1 MKPVS
6 KSKLGPSEKSNRSDN
21 SSTNHKIGE
30 EISKESQNL
39 TGSKAEKDFSN
50 HEVRNAKLLK
60 KAHKSSQDFG
70 ALAVSLHES
79 TKSHMEFMQAAWK
92 QMMENQTAMRQENKE
107 SQSKLR
113 QEIKES
119 QSELRQEIKESQTE
133 LQQEIKDLRQENK
146 ESQAMIQNDIKI
158 IKHDLH
164 DSNGHLA
171 NTIKKSEER
180 TIIAIKELIANSE
193 EIASAKTD
201 EKISK
206 NNLRLL
212 VMFTAIGVAIGS
224 AAISL
229 GKWLFVK

>member
-39 TGSKAEKDFSN
+39 TGSKTEIDFST
-50 HEVRNAKLLK
+50 HEERNAKLLK

-119 QSELRQEIKESQTE
+119 KTE

-146 ESQAMIQNDIKI
+146 ESQVAMQKDIKV

-171 NTIKKSEER
+171 NTQEK
-180 TIIAIKELIANSE
+180 TVIAIKELIAKSE
-193 EIASAKTD
+193 EINRANTD

-212 VMFTAIGVAIGS
+212 TMFTAIVLAIGS

-229 GKWLFVK
+229 GKWLFDK

>member
-39 TGSKAEKDFSN
+39 TGSKAEMDFST
-50 HEVRNAKLLK
+50 HEERNAKLLK

-79 TKSHMEFMQAAWK
+79 MKSHMEFMQAAWK
-92 QMMENQTAMRQENKE
+92 QMMENQTAMRQEDQE
-107 SQSKLR
+107 SQTKLR
-113 QEIKES
+113 QEIKDA
-119 QSELRQEIKESQTE
+119 RQEF
-133 LQQEIKDLRQENK
+133 K
-146 ESQAMIQNDIKI
+146 ESQAAMQEDIKI

-180 TIIAIKELIANSE
+180 MIIAIKELIANSE

-212 VMFTAIGVAIGS
+212 TMFTAIGVAIGS
-224 AAISL
+224 AAITL

>member
-30 EISKESQNL
+30 KISKESQNL
-39 TGSKAEKDFSN
+39 TESKAETDFST
-50 HEVRNAKLLK
+50 HEERNAKLLK

-119 QSELRQEIKESQTE
+119 KTE

-146 ESQAMIQNDIKI
+146 ESQAAMQKDIKV

-171 NTIKKSEER
+171 NTINKSEER
-180 TIIAIKELIANSE
+180 MIIAIKELIANSE

-212 VMFTAIGVAIGS
+212 TMFTAIGVAIGS
-224 AAISL
+224 AVAAL
-229 GKWLFVK
+229 GKWLLDK